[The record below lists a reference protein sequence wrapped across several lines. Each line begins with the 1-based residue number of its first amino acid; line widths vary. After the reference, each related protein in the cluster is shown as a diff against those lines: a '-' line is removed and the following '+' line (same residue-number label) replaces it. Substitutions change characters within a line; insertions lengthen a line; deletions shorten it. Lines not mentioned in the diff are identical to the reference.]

1 MIYLVCAPAVVDGE
15 VAEGPEPVREV
26 AEGEG
31 RRLVEDQPT
40 AARACARVFACVRA
54 RVFACVR
61 ARARVPAARCLPAA
75 TECHTHAHT
84 HTHLRDTQGALL
96 GHRYAHTHSHT
107 HT

>member
-61 ARARVPAARCLPAA
+61 ARVRACVRACTCVLASVRACKCVHMRACVRA
-75 TECHTHAHT
+75 
-84 HTHLRDTQGALL
+84 
-96 GHRYAHTHSHT
+96 
-107 HT
+107 